1 MKQIT
6 LILAIMLYGMTAFSQ
21 QLFFE
26 AYSGYNLTNY
36 GGTTFDE
43 TEGYVPI
50 GFKLAGGHEHVQIG
64 FDYRQHITNPTFET
78 GAAGIDLATFD
89 FEETFYGAFLRGN
102 ISSLPAY
109 RFGLIG
115 SVGAGFYTPT
125 FNSFLGEGTDNQI
138 SSVEYDRKLGYNFY
152 LGVSAPIFA
161 QLHWELGYQYNIV
174 DQVLD
179 GEVIN
184 SGNYHSIHIGLS
196 ANLVF
201 GNTEKRCR
209 RVIKKGRGNY

>member
-1 MKQIT
+1 M
-6 LILAIMLYGMTAFSQ
+6 
-21 QLFFE
+21 
-26 AYSGYNLTNY
+26 
-36 GGTTFDE
+36 
-43 TEGYVPI
+43 
-50 GFKLAGGHEHVQIG
+50 
-64 FDYRQHITNPTFET
+64 
-78 GAAGIDLATFD
+78 
-89 FEETFYGAFLRGN
+89 RGN

-138 SSVEYDRKLGYNFY
+138 SSVEYERKLGYNFY